1 MEFVLKTFKTELKV
15 TRLANLHY
23 FEFTPSF
30 HTTDDSHDF
39 CELVYVDKGRIEI
52 SSDNYTGQL
61 SQGSMILHAA
71 NQNHSLYCKDDIA
84 PNIIIIG
91 FESAAKELD
100 RLTYSPLPLTDELQ
114 KMLAEIIKEGRTV
127 YEPPFDI
134 PYVKDMKKRK
144 SYSFGADQLIKNYL
158 QIFLIKS
165 LRLSDALAGGSD
177 TEREALSA
185 AMPLT
190 QIGEIKRYID
200 DNFKE
205 KINIE
210 ELCFLF
216 NTNKTTLSKEFKR
229 LYGHTVID
237 YINLKRVSYT
247 KKRLDAGD
255 SSLTVIAAELN
266 LSSVHYLTALF
277 KKQEKMTPTEYSKS
291 LKRRFSE

>member
-1 MEFVLKTFKTELKV
+1 MEFVLKSFKTELKV

-39 CELVYVDKGRIEI
+39 CELVYVDKGRIQI

-61 SQGSMILHAA
+61 SQGSMIIHAA
-71 NQNHSLYCKDDIA
+71 NQNHSLYCTDDIA

-91 FESAAKELD
+91 FECITKELD
-100 RLTYSPLPLTDELQ
+100 KLTYAPLPLTDELQ

-134 PYVKDMKKRK
+134 PNIRDMKKRK
-144 SYSFGADQLIKNYL
+144 KYSFGADQLIKNYL
-158 QIFLIKS
+158 QIFIIKS
-165 LRLSDALAGGSD
+165 IRLHEALLNGSE
-177 TEREALSA
+177 TERGALNSSA
-185 AMPLT
+185 ALT
-190 QIGEIKRYID
+190 QIGEIKKYID
-200 DNFKE
+200 ENFKE

-210 ELCFLF
+210 ELCFIF

-237 YINLKRVSYT
+237 YINIKRVTYT
-247 KKRLDAGD
+247 KKMLDKGD
-255 SSLTVIAAELN
+255 SSLTAIASDLN
-266 LSSVHYLTALF
+266 LSSVHYLTSLF
-277 KKQEKMTPTEYSKS
+277 KKQEKMTPTEYSRS
-291 LKRRFSE
+291 IKRRFGE